1 MIRRFP
7 ASLALLVLA
16 ASLAACS
23 VSAVLDDSR
32 LQDEIKT
39 GFEQQTGVSA
49 EGVDCPDS
57 QPLQAGATFECT
69 LTTVD
74 GEPLTIRVTQ
84 ADAQGNIT
92 WELVQE

>member
-1 MIRRFP
+1 M
-7 ASLALLVLA
+7 
-16 ASLAACS
+16 
-23 VSAVLDDSR
+23 
-32 LQDEIKT
+32 
-39 GFEQQTGVSA
+39 SA

-69 LTTVD
+69 LTAVD

>member
-1 MIRRFP
+1 MTRRLT
-7 ASLALLVLA
+7 ASLAGLVLT
-16 ASLAACS
+16 ASSTACS

-32 LQDEIKT
+32 LQDEIRN
-39 GFEQQTGVSA
+39 GFEQQTGLSA

-92 WELVQE
+92 WEVVQ